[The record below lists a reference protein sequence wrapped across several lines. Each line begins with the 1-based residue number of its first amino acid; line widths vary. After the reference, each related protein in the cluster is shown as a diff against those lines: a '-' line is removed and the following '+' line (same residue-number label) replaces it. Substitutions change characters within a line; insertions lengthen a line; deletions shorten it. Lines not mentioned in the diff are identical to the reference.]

1 MRKRL
6 SVWRLLLIGLTVIA
20 GMGLLWTAHPA
31 QAQESETMR
40 FSTLEISL
48 WPEFDKAE
56 LLVILQG
63 RLVDAV
69 PLPAR
74 LTLTVP
80 KDAGEPHAV
89 ASVDEEGRRLTA
101 AYEAQA
107 TDGGIEVTY
116 TSLQDRAFQLEYY
129 GDVLQVEGDQ
139 HAFTFRYQLDAP
151 VDDLALVLQQ
161 PVGATDVVLDPAAVE
176 AAPGFAG
183 LTYHR
188 LPLGAADAGQAIEWR
203 VSYRKSGFGLS
214 SEVVSA
220 SEATAETEP
229 DSFSLASSPGFG
241 IVALIG
247 LALAA
252 ALGGLWLVG
261 SRRQAGPRR
270 PKARSREEDWPPRP
284 KRRKGRKDRKSR
296 QRQPQGTPQA
306 RRLSS
311 EPRPLPTERPA
322 PASAPEGGYCHQCGV
337 PLKEGAVFCHH
348 CGTRR
353 KGAG

>member
-1 MRKRL
+1 MGTRL
-6 SVWRLLLIGLTVIA
+6 SVWRRLLMAVAVIA
-20 GMGLLWTAHPA
+20 GMGLLWTAHAA
-31 QAQESETMR
+31 QAQELETMR
-40 FSTLEISL
+40 LSTLEISL

-63 RLVDAV
+63 RLADAV

-74 LTLTVP
+74 LTLIIP

-107 TDGGIEVTY
+107 IDGGIEVTY

-129 GDVLQVEGDQ
+129 WDVLQVEGDQ
-139 HAFTFRYQLDAP
+139 HAFTFGYQLDAP

-188 LPLGAADAGQAIEWR
+188 LPLGAADAGQAVEWR

-220 SEATAETEP
+220 SEATGETAP
-229 DSFSLASSPGFG
+229 DSSLASSPGFG
-241 IVALIG
+241 IVALVG

-261 SRRQAGPRR
+261 SRRQAGQRR
-270 PKARSREEDWPPRP
+270 RKTRSREEDRLPRS
-284 KRRKGRKDRKSR
+284 KGRKGGKDRKGR
-296 QRQPQGTPQA
+296 QRQPRTTPQA

-311 EPRPLPTERPA
+311 QPQPPPAERPA
-322 PASAPEGGYCHQCGV
+322 PTSTPVGGYCHQCGA
-337 PLKEGAVFCHH
+337 PLKEGALFCHH